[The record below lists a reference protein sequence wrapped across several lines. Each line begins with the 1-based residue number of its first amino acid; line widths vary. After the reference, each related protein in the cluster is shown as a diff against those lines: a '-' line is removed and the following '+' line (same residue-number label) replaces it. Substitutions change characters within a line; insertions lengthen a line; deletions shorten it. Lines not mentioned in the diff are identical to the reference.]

1 MIVRLSEEQ
10 ASFLIVI
17 TKERYPEEACGLL
30 FGDLKREEAVVK
42 KITALHNT
50 LRSPTD
56 FQIDPEEFLRAL
68 VEAEKEDMHHIGFFH
83 SHPASPTPSATDIR
97 YVRLWPESIWLII
110 SSISHKMAAYQ
121 TIGGSLQKLDLKV
134 IDRER

>member
-10 ASFLIVI
+10 ASFLIE
-17 TKERYPEEACGLL
+17 TAKERYPEEACGLL
-30 FGDLKREEAVVK
+30 FGDLEREEAVVR
-42 KITALHNT
+42 KITALQNT

-68 VEAEKEDMHHIGFFH
+68 AEAEEEYMHHIGFFH
-83 SHPASPTPSATDIR
+83 SHPASPKPSTTDSR
-97 YVRLWPESIWLII
+97 YMGLWPESIWMIV
-110 SSISHKMAAYQ
+110 SSISHRMAAYQ

-134 IDRER
+134 IDQER

>member
-17 TKERYPEEACGLL
+17 AGERYPEEACGLL
-30 FGDLKREEAVVK
+30 FGDLKREEAVAK
-42 KITALHNT
+42 KITPARNA

-83 SHPASPTPSATDIR
+83 SHPASPAPSTTD
-97 YVRLWPESIWLII
+97 VRCMGLWPESIWLII
-110 SSISHKMAAYQ
+110 SSISHRMAAYQ
-121 TIGGSLQKLDLKV
+121 IIGGSLEKLDLKV
-134 IDRER
+134 IDQER

>member
-17 TKERYPEEACGLL
+17 AEERYPEEACGLL

-42 KITALHNT
+42 KITPARNT

-68 VEAEKEDMHHIGFFH
+68 VEAEKEDMQHIGFFH
-83 SHPASPTPSATDIR
+83 SHPASPKPSTTDVR
-97 YVRLWPESIWLII
+97 YMRLWPESIWLII
-110 SSISHKMAAYQ
+110 SSISRRMAAYQ

-134 IDRER
+134 IDQER